1 MTTPTALQALLDR
14 AAEETE
20 PEDVVTVYL
29 PAVTYDQPLHVRR
42 DMNLIGDDTV
52 IAGGLVVEPLA
63 CGDDKEVCVNVRAVT
78 FAGDGGVGLQV
89 MGPTW
94 VRGFRFTGWDVA
106 AQALDGGW
114 ICSQENTYDSN
125 GVALELD
132 SGSAMLCG
140 SNMNNSRFL
149 RNGVAIR
156 VKRLPVEWMT
166 LELYDCSFYGNTV
179 DLDDPQGLVVRR

>member
-1 MTTPTALQALLDR
+1 MERLCLKIRGIVQGVGFRPFVHKL
-14 AAEETE
+14 
-20 PEDVVTVYL
+20 
-29 PAVTYDQPLHVRR
+29 VRR
-42 DMNLIGDDTV
+42 C
-52 IAGGLVVEPLA
+52 GLS
-63 CGDDKEVCVNVRAVT
+63 GYIK
-78 FAGDGGVGLQV
+78 
-89 MGPTW
+89 
-94 VRGFRFTGWDVA
+94 
-106 AQALDGGW
+106 
-114 ICSQENTYDSN
+114 NTSS

-156 VKRLPVEWMT
+156 MKRLPVEWMM

>member
-1 MTTPTALQALLDR
+1 MGAGLPLYRLGDRLD
-14 AAEETE
+14 
-20 PEDVVTVYL
+20 PPFL
-29 PAVTYDQPLHVRR
+29 
-42 DMNLIGDDTV
+42 
-52 IAGGLVVEPLA
+52 AG
-63 CGDDKEVCVNVRAVT
+63 T
-78 FAGDGGVGLQV
+78 
-89 MGPTW
+89 
-94 VRGFRFTGWDVA
+94 RGFDHNFVLRNPATGPA
-106 AQALDGGW
+106 AVL
-114 ICSQENTYDSN
+114 SSPET

-166 LELYDCSFYGNTV
+166 LDLYDCSFYGNTV

>member
-1 MTTPTALQALLDR
+1 MSRWRNIAAWMAIDLDWKGADRLLKQVLQI
-14 AAEETE
+14 
-20 PEDVVTVYL
+20 L
-29 PAVTYDQPLHVRR
+29 PR
-42 DMNLIGDDTV
+42 
-52 IAGGLVVEPLA
+52 E
-63 CGDDKEVCVNVRAVT
+63 
-78 FAGDGGVGLQV
+78 
-89 MGPTW
+89 
-94 VRGFRFTGWDVA
+94 A

>member
-1 MTTPTALQALLDR
+1 MT
-14 AAEETE
+14 AAW
-20 PEDVVTVYL
+20 
-29 PAVTYDQPLHVRR
+29 
-42 DMNLIGDDTV
+42 
-52 IAGGLVVEPLA
+52 A
-63 CGDDKEVCVNVRAVT
+63 CRSWAPHGC
-78 FAGDGGVGLQV
+78 G
-89 MGPTW
+89 
-94 VRGFRFTGWDVA
+94 

-166 LELYDCSFYGNTV
+166 LDLYDCSFYGNTV

>member
-1 MTTPTALQALLDR
+1 MSSIAKVKEYLARFGAAGRVMELDHSS
-14 AAEETE
+14 A
-20 PEDVVTVYL
+20 TVEL
-29 PAVTYDQPLHVRR
+29 
-42 DMNLIGDDTV
+42 
-52 IAGGLVVEPLA
+52 
-63 CGDDKEVCVNVRAVT
+63 
-78 FAGDGGVGLQV
+78 
-89 MGPTW
+89 
-94 VRGFRFTGWDVA
+94 A
-106 AQALDGGW
+106 AQALGGGG

-140 SNMNNSRFL
+140 SNMNNSRVL